1 MNVNGTRFHL
11 LLGEADW
18 AACRAV
24 DGEARTLL
32 ADIWDDPLT
41 IEQRRRVPEW
51 RGDLAAIA
59 IARLSQT
66 LPPTQGESAIRLE
79 DRRAVTADRHGN
91 IYLVSNDR
99 SAILVQ
105 NAGQRT
111 TTPFWP
117 DPRGTLPG
125 SADLFVDTA
134 PPAPPPQLTALTATR
149 GDYLLAATAG
159 GGLLRFD
166 LVGGGEPERFVFPVL
181 GGLAIDGLAA
191 LPDGGAL
198 LLGRGVRRLFR
209 ITADLA
215 QCSAAVAAPEPGL
228 FQPESGGIQNEPA
241 RHTVWSANL
250 SALADPVAVAA
261 LDSDHALVLDHRA
274 GSACVLWLVTLSAG
288 TARQLLEC
296 SFDALGMI
304 LLPLAEATDA
314 RPSPAPE
321 RRTVLFWSRSGNQA
335 HAAALTLDDG
345 VWEAD
350 EDPELRPM
358 RRFGGR
364 GLVAVGSLAHYD
376 SSDPMRWVPLGTKH
390 LCRFAE
396 RHVIETPV
404 FDSQIYQCQWDRIRI
419 DARIPAG
426 CTVRIAARSF
436 DDEAMFTID
445 PEAGWIDQPL
455 PYANGDRGELPRL
468 ALPRLAVASA
478 AVQQCWDILLQKVSG
493 RHAQLR
499 IILEGDGR
507 QSPVIT
513 ALRLWYPRFSYARR
527 FLPQVYS
534 QDPVAGD
541 FTDRFL
547 ASSEGVNTSIEER
560 IAAARLL
567 IDPRTVPAEAL
578 GWLADWF
585 DVALDPVWD
594 EPRRRLFIAHAATF
608 FAWRGTL
615 PGLRLALALAFDP
628 AIDHCNFVLPGPPVP
643 DTSNIRIVEHFRTR
657 SSARSFAT
665 GATSAG
671 IHAVID
677 PDQLWQP
684 DEGDQGLIE
693 RWASA
698 RGLEAAAPE
707 EKSARFSLVAQDYDD
722 PREWAGFIQR
732 QIGLVPG
739 LGADERG
746 RWHGFLQSRGRTGE
760 LPGIPQSGAAAQSPE
775 WQAFVAQPQRA
786 RALWRDL
793 LAGRYA
799 TVMELNRAWDSDWPS
814 FEAIP
819 LPDTLPTRPA
829 SLRDWLDFEGAL
841 VPMHTAAH
849 RFSVLI
855 PRRAAAF
862 DPAAEEQAIRLAERI
877 VALEKPA
884 HTVFD
889 VRMFWAMNRI
899 GEARLGRETEIG
911 DGSRATQLIPA
922 AILGRSF
929 AGASFVGG
937 VQQAQGGRERIA
949 C

>member
-1 MNVNGTRFHL
+1 MNVNGSRFHL
-11 LLGEADW
+11 LLGEANW
-18 AACRAV
+18 AACHAV
-24 DGEARTLL
+24 DGEKRMLL
-32 ADIWDDPLT
+32 ADIWDDPMT

-51 RGDLAAIA
+51 RRDLAAIA
-59 IARLSQT
+59 LARLPQT

-99 SAILVQ
+99 TAIVVQ

-111 TTPFWP
+111 TTLFWP
-117 DPRGTLPG
+117 DPRGTVPG

-134 PPAPPPQLTALTATR
+134 PPPPPQALTALIATR
-149 GDYLLAATAG
+149 GDYLFAATAG

-166 LVGGGEPERFVFPVL
+166 LVGGGEPERFVFPDL
-181 GGLAIDGLAA
+181 GGLKIDTLAA

-198 LLGRGVRRLFR
+198 LLDREAQRLFR

-215 QCSAAVAAPEPGL
+215 LCSAAVAAPEHGL
-228 FQPESGGIQNEPA
+228 FQPEGGGTRNEPA
-241 RHTVWSANL
+241 RHSVWSADIA
-250 SALADPVAVAA
+250 ALTDPVAVAA
-261 LDSDHALVLDHRA
+261 LDSDHALVLDHR
-274 GSACVLWLVTLSAG
+274 GGGPCSLWLVTLSAS
-288 TARQLLEC
+288 TVRLLLEC

-304 LLPLAEATDA
+304 LLPLVEADDA
-314 RPSPAPE
+314 HPPPGPE

-335 HAAALTLDDG
+335 HAAALTLNDG
-345 VWEAD
+345 VWEAG

-364 GLVAVGSLAHYD
+364 GLVAVGSRAHYD
-376 SSDPMRWVPLGTKH
+376 SGDPMRWVPLGTKH

-396 RHVIETPV
+396 RSVIETPV
-404 FDSQIYQCQWDRIRI
+404 FDSQIYQCLWDRIRI

-436 DDEAMFTID
+436 DDEAMFAID
-445 PEAGWIDQPL
+445 QEAGWLDQPL

-468 ALPRLAVASA
+468 ALPRLAGESVAGK
-478 AVQQCWDILLQKVSG
+478 QCWDILLQKVSG

-499 IILEGDGR
+499 VILEGDGR
-507 QSPVIT
+507 HSPVIT
-513 ALRLWYPRFSYARR
+513 ALRMWYPRFSYARR

-547 ASSEGVNTSIEER
+547 ANSEGVNTSIEER

-585 DVALDPVWD
+585 DVALDPAWD
-594 EPRRRLFIAHAATF
+594 ERRRRLFIAHAATF

-628 AIDHCNFVLPGPPVP
+628 AIDPCDFGLPGPPATG
-643 DTSNIRIVEHFRTR
+643 TSNIRIVEHFQTR

-665 GATSAG
+665 GVTSAG

-677 PDQLWQP
+677 PDQLWHP
-684 DEGDQGLIE
+684 DEGVQGLIE
-693 RWASA
+693 RWALA
-698 RGLEAAAPE
+698 RGLAAAADE
-707 EKSARFSLVAQDYDD
+707 EKSARFSLVAHNYDN

-732 QIGLVPG
+732 QIGFVPG
-739 LGADERG
+739 LGADERD
-746 RWHGFLQSRGRTGE
+746 RWHGFLQSRGHTGE
-760 LPGIPQSGAAAQSPE
+760 LPGVPQSGAAAQSPE
-775 WQAFVAQPQRA
+775 WQAFVAQPQPVRT
-786 RALWRDL
+786 LWRDL
-793 LAGRYA
+793 LVGRYA
-799 TVMELNRAWDSDWPS
+799 TVTQLNSAWDSDWPI

-819 LPDTLPTRPA
+819 LPDTLPNRPA

-841 VPMHTAAH
+841 VPIHTAAH

-855 PRRAAAF
+855 PRRTASF

-884 HTVFD
+884 HTVFS

-899 GEARLGRETEIG
+899 GEARLGHETEIG
-911 DGSRATQLIPA
+911 DGSRAPQLIPA

-937 VQQAQGGRERIA
+937 AQQAQGGRERIT